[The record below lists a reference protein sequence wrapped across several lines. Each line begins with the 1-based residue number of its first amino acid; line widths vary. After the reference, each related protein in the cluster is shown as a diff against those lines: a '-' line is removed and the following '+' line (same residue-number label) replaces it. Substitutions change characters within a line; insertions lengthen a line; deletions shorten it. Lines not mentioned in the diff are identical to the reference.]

1 MGERERVIDDLADA
15 GVLAAI
21 RWAHRSAHG
30 QLWQDFNPEGGLDQQ
45 WVGLTAH
52 KYLVNRQDRVFQC
65 QAYAVPPDADGVGRD
80 VLAAGMR
87 DEDFRSMPLLR
98 PGVVERSDLNG
109 SPGWRFGDWR
119 WLMVS
124 CEYGRVDEIVWSHRS
139 ETKDRVARQP
149 YMDDEIGLFKL
160 IELLPPAESL
170 TEDQR
175 LLRNTLVLAH
185 AMDPDNGE
193 TELYLGRA
201 RSNDDKGPAWSWK
214 VDLLSL
220 SGTAIA
226 PQSSVDVE
234 RAADSDPANE
244 TVRMRRPA
252 RDAGV
257 PRAIGDT

>member
-1 MGERERVIDDLADA
+1 MGERERVIEDLADA

-65 QAYAVPPDADGVGRD
+65 QSYAVPPGADGVGRD

-87 DEDFRSMPLLR
+87 DDDFRSMPLLK
-98 PGVVERSDLNG
+98 PGVVERGDLNG
-109 SPGWRFGDWR
+109 SPGWRYRDWR

-124 CEYGRVDEIVWSHRS
+124 CEYGRVNDIVWAHRS

-149 YMDDEIGLFKL
+149 YLDDEIGLFKL
-160 IELLPPAESL
+160 AELLPPAESL

-185 AMDPDNGE
+185 AMDPDTGQ
-193 TELYLGRA
+193 TRLHLGRA
-201 RSNDDKGPAWSWK
+201 RSNDDHGPAWAWQ

-220 SGTAIA
+220 SDNATV
-226 PQSSVDVE
+226 PQSVVDVE
-234 RAADSDPANE
+234 PAADSGPVNE

-252 RDAGV
+252 RGGQA